1 MPRGKV
7 QNGRCDAAACLVT
20 SLTLITI
27 PTGLHVKNGQI
38 VRQAWGSCY
47 YKESS
52 FQTPEDMYIAAK
64 DERGCEPNES
74 QVIGMRA
81 LFAISHDL

>member
-1 MPRGKV
+1 M
-7 QNGRCDAAACLVT
+7 
-20 SLTLITI
+20 TLITT

-52 FQTPEDMYIAAK
+52 FQTLEDMYIAAK
-64 DERGCEPNES
+64 DELSLLSRMTCS
-74 QVIGMRA
+74 LIRIMRRFRR
-81 LFAISHDL
+81 LLGIC